1 MKRIKLKKLK
11 KKKIN
16 TKLSIILF
24 IIVIGLVLSYM
35 LINYISKKINPFY
48 MSYAETEVNKIL
60 TEIINNSVT
69 EEVEKEMA
77 KLREEFI
84 ADNPDFD
91 ENNEEW
97 KEKLEQYINE
107 DKMYYTYEEFND
119 YDYIEYETFVD
130 TFETP
135 QGEKVVS
142 FGYYG

>member
-1 MKRIKLKKLK
+1 MKTIRIGTFETNSSSTHSITMCMESDFLKWK
-11 KKKIN
+11 N
-16 TKLSIILF
+16 
-24 IIVIGLVLSYM
+24 GEMYWHRWNDELV
-35 LINYISKKINPFY
+35 SK
-48 MSYAETEVNKIL
+48 
-60 TEIINNSVT
+60 
-69 EEVEKEMA
+69 EEAEKEMA

-130 TFETP
+130 KYNTP
-135 QGEKVVS
+135 NGDTVVAL
-142 FGYYG
+142 GYYGQDH

>member
-1 MKRIKLKKLK
+1 MKAIRQGCFET
-11 KKKIN
+11 N
-16 TKLSIILF
+16 SSSTHSITMCMESDYEKWKN
-24 IIVIGLVLSYM
+24 GEMYWHRWNDELV
-35 LINYISKKINPFY
+35 SK
-48 MSYAETEVNKIL
+48 
-60 TEIINNSVT
+60 

-97 KEKLEQYINE
+97 KEELEQYINE
-107 DKMYYTYEEFND
+107 DKTYYTYEEFND

-142 FGYYG
+142 FGYYGQDM

>member
-1 MKRIKLKKLK
+1 MKTVRLGTFET
-11 KKKIN
+11 N
-16 TKLSIILF
+16 SSSTHSITMCM
-24 IIVIGLVLSYM
+24 VSDYEKWKNGEMYWHRWNDELV
-35 LINYISKKINPFY
+35 SK
-48 MSYAETEVNKIL
+48 ET
-60 TEIINNSVT
+60 
-69 EEVEKEMA
+69 VEKEMA

-142 FGYYG
+142 FGYYGSDY

>member
-1 MKRIKLKKLK
+1 MRTVRRGTFET
-11 KKKIN
+11 N
-16 TKLSIILF
+16 SSSTHSITMCMESDYEKWKN
-24 IIVIGLVLSYM
+24 GEMYWHRWNDELV
-35 LINYISKKINPFY
+35 SK
-48 MSYAETEVNKIL
+48 
-60 TEIINNSVT
+60 
-69 EEVEKEMA
+69 EEVEKETA

-97 KEKLEQYINE
+97 KEELEQYINE
-107 DKMYYTYEEFND
+107 DKTYYTYEEFND

-142 FGYYG
+142 FGYYGSDY

>member
-1 MKRIKLKKLK
+1 MKTIRR
-11 KKKIN
+11 N
-16 TKLSIILF
+16 VFETNSSSTHSITMCMESDYEKWKN
-24 IIVIGLVLSYM
+24 GEMYWHRWNDELV
-35 LINYISKKINPFY
+35 SK
-48 MSYAETEVNKIL
+48 
-60 TEIINNSVT
+60 

-142 FGYYG
+142 FGYYGQDM

>member
-1 MKRIKLKKLK
+1 MKTIRQGTFET
-11 KKKIN
+11 N
-16 TKLSIILF
+16 SSSTHSITMCMESDYEKWKN
-24 IIVIGLVLSYM
+24 GEMYWHRWNDELV
-35 LINYISKKINPFY
+35 SK
-48 MSYAETEVNKIL
+48 ET
-60 TEIINNSVT
+60 
-69 EEVEKEMA
+69 VEKEMA

-142 FGYYG
+142 FGYYGSDY

>member
-1 MKRIKLKKLK
+1 MRTVRRGTFET
-11 KKKIN
+11 N
-16 TKLSIILF
+16 SSSTHSITMCMESDYEKWKN
-24 IIVIGLVLSYM
+24 GEMYWHRWNDELV
-35 LINYISKKINPFY
+35 SK
-48 MSYAETEVNKIL
+48 
-60 TEIINNSVT
+60 

-97 KEKLEQYINE
+97 KEELEQYINE

-119 YDYIEYETFVD
+119 YNYIEYETFVD

-142 FGYYG
+142 FGYYGSDY

>member
-1 MKRIKLKKLK
+1 MRTVRLGTFET
-11 KKKIN
+11 N
-16 TKLSIILF
+16 SSSTHSITMCMESDYEKWKN
-24 IIVIGLVLSYM
+24 GEMYWHRWNDELV
-35 LINYISKKINPFY
+35 SK
-48 MSYAETEVNKIL
+48 
-60 TEIINNSVT
+60 

-97 KEKLEQYINE
+97 KEELEQYINE
-107 DKMYYTYEEFND
+107 DKTYYTYEEFND
-119 YDYIEYETFVD
+119 YNYIEYETFVD

-142 FGYYG
+142 FGYYGSDY

>member
-1 MKRIKLKKLK
+1 MRTVRRGTFET
-11 KKKIN
+11 N
-16 TKLSIILF
+16 SSSTHSITMCMESDYEKWKN
-24 IIVIGLVLSYM
+24 GEMYWHRWNDELV
-35 LINYISKKINPFY
+35 SK
-48 MSYAETEVNKIL
+48 
-60 TEIINNSVT
+60 

-107 DKMYYTYEEFND
+107 DKMYYTYEKFND

-142 FGYYG
+142 FGYYGSDY

>member
-1 MKRIKLKKLK
+1 MRTVRRGTFET
-11 KKKIN
+11 N
-16 TKLSIILF
+16 SSSTHSITMCMESDYEKWKN
-24 IIVIGLVLSYM
+24 GEMYWHRWNDELV
-35 LINYISKKINPFY
+35 SK
-48 MSYAETEVNKIL
+48 
-60 TEIINNSVT
+60 

-97 KEKLEQYINE
+97 KEELEQYINE

-142 FGYYG
+142 FGYYGSDY

>member
-1 MKRIKLKKLK
+1 MKTVRLGTFET
-11 KKKIN
+11 N
-16 TKLSIILF
+16 SSSTHSITMCMESDYEKWKN
-24 IIVIGLVLSYM
+24 GEMYWHRWNDELV
-35 LINYISKKINPFY
+35 SK
-48 MSYAETEVNKIL
+48 
-60 TEIINNSVT
+60 

-97 KEKLEQYINE
+97 KEELEQYINE

-142 FGYYG
+142 FGYYGQDM

>member
-1 MKRIKLKKLK
+1 MRTVRRGTFET
-11 KKKIN
+11 N
-16 TKLSIILF
+16 SSSTHSITMCMESDYEKWKN
-24 IIVIGLVLSYM
+24 GEMYWHRWNDELV
-35 LINYISKKINPFY
+35 SK
-48 MSYAETEVNKIL
+48 
-60 TEIINNSVT
+60 
-69 EEVEKEMA
+69 EEFEKEMA
-77 KLREEFI
+77 KSREEFI

-97 KEKLEQYINE
+97 KEELDQYINE

-142 FGYYG
+142 FGYYGSDY

>member
-1 MKRIKLKKLK
+1 MKTMRQGCFET
-11 KKKIN
+11 N
-16 TKLSIILF
+16 SSSTHSITMCM
-24 IIVIGLVLSYM
+24 VSDYEKWKNGEMYWHRWNDELV
-35 LINYISKKINPFY
+35 SK
-48 MSYAETEVNKIL
+48 
-60 TEIINNSVT
+60 
-69 EEVEKEMA
+69 EEAEKEMA

-142 FGYYG
+142 FGYYGQDM

>member
-1 MKRIKLKKLK
+1 MRTVRRGTFET
-11 KKKIN
+11 N
-16 TKLSIILF
+16 SSSTHSITMCMESDYEKWKN
-24 IIVIGLVLSYM
+24 GEMYWHRWNDELV
-35 LINYISKKINPFY
+35 SK
-48 MSYAETEVNKIL
+48 
-60 TEIINNSVT
+60 

-142 FGYYG
+142 FGYYGSDY

>member
-1 MKRIKLKKLK
+1 MKTIRIGTFETNSSSTHSITMCMESDFLKWK
-11 KKKIN
+11 N
-16 TKLSIILF
+16 
-24 IIVIGLVLSYM
+24 GEMYWNRWNDELV
-35 LINYISKKINPFY
+35 SK
-48 MSYAETEVNKIL
+48 
-60 TEIINNSVT
+60 

-84 ADNPDFD
+84 ANNPDFD

-97 KEKLEQYINE
+97 KEKLEQYINK

-142 FGYYG
+142 FGYYGSDY

>member
-1 MKRIKLKKLK
+1 MRTIRIGTFET
-11 KKKIN
+11 N
-16 TKLSIILF
+16 SSSTHSITMCMDSDYEKWKN
-24 IIVIGLVLSYM
+24 GEMYWHRWNDELV
-35 LINYISKKINPFY
+35 SK
-48 MSYAETEVNKIL
+48 
-60 TEIINNSVT
+60 

-142 FGYYG
+142 FGYYGQDM